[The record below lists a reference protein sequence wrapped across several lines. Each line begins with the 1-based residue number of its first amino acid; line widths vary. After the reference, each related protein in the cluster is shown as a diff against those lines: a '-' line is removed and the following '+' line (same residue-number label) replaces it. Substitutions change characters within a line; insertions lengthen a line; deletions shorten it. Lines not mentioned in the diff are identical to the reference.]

1 MEIKKD
7 ILWRVYLCFLVI
19 AIICAFVIGKAFYI
33 QQVQGAY
40 WRSMSDSMHTRIEEL
55 DAERGTIYSEDGQ
68 MLSTSIPQF
77 DIYIDFKAD
86 GLVQNN
92 GKLFTDNIDSLSICL
107 ASLFK
112 DKTADEYKSV
122 LNKGYKNK
130 DRYFSLK
137 KKVSFDQYQQLKQ
150 FPLVRLGKNKS
161 GFIADVQN
169 IRLNPY
175 QLLAFRTIG
184 LERENAQKVGLEQT
198 YDTLL
203 KGTTGKRLVRYISG
217 GVAVPVNE
225 DYDIEPKNG
234 KDIITTLDSRIQEI
248 TENALMKMM
257 VQNEAEHGCA
267 IVMEVKT
274 GKIKAIANLGRQPD
288 GSYWEDFNYAMTP
301 TEPGSTFKLA
311 TLISILED
319 KKFTLGSNVNLE
331 GGVWQI
337 NGRTVYDSEK
347 HSAEASNTNVK
358 RAFELSSNVGMAKL
372 AYASYA
378 SNPMQF
384 VKHLKA
390 LHLDSATGIDL
401 YGERPP
407 FIDHPGSKYWSATTL
422 PWMAF
427 GYNIL
432 VTPLHTCMLYNAVAN
447 NGLMMKPYLLDE
459 VSQEGNIV
467 KQTQPVAIEK
477 ICDSIILQELQE
489 CLIGVCKD
497 SGATAF
503 KLFKGTPYPVAG
515 KTGTALVADG
525 KRGYGAGI
533 YQSSFAGFFPADNPQ
548 YTCVVVIKNKPH
560 AAVFYGASVAG
571 PVFKEI
577 ADQLVTLNAPQPD
590 SVKYA
595 AAKLNDSA
603 YYSYAG
609 FDNDIKSI
617 LSTINIAYKD
627 SAKTGLA
634 KMNKEQNQPVLTS
647 MNVSLPAGRQGN
659 KYMPAL
665 NGLGL
670 KDALFLCENAGL
682 VVKINGAGKVINQS
696 ITAGSPIAKGQLIN
710 LELKTTE

>member
-7 ILWRVYLCFLVI
+7 ILWRVYLCFVAI
-19 AIICAFVIGKAFYI
+19 AIVCAFVIGKAFYI

-40 WRSMSDSMHTRIEEL
+40 WRSMSDSMHTRIEEV
-55 DAERGTIYSEDGQ
+55 DAERGTIFSEDGQ

-86 GLVQNN
+86 GLMQNK
-92 GKLFTDNIDSLSICL
+92 GKVFKSNVDSLSICL
-107 ASLFK
+107 ANLFK
-112 DKTADEYKSV
+112 DRSANEYKSI
-122 LNKGYKNK
+122 LSNGYKSGN
-130 DRYFSLK
+130 RYFALK
-137 KKVSFDQYQQLKQ
+137 KKVSFDQYQQLKT

-184 LERENAQKVGLEQT
+184 LERQNAQKVGLEQT

-234 KDIITTLDSRIQEI
+234 KDIVTTLDSRIQEI

-257 VQNEAEHGCA
+257 ISNEAEHGCA

-274 GKIKAIANLGRQPD
+274 GKIKAIANLGRQTN

-311 TLISILED
+311 TLISLLED
-319 KKFTLGSNVNLE
+319 KKITLSSNVNLE

-337 NGRTVYDSEK
+337 NGRTVYDAEK
-347 HSAEASNTNVK
+347 HGEFNVPVK

-372 AYASYA
+372 TYGAYA
-378 SNPMQF
+378 SNPSQF
-384 VKHLKA
+384 VNHLKA

-407 FIDHPGSKYWSATTL
+407 FVDHPGSKYWSATTL

-427 GYNIL
+427 GYNVLI
-432 VTPLHTCMLYNAVAN
+432 TPLHTCMLYNAVAN
-447 NGLMMKPYLLDE
+447 NGVMMKPYLLNE
-459 VSQEGNIV
+459 V
-467 KQTQPVAIEK
+467 KQNGVAISEKQPAQIEK
-477 ICDSIILQELQE
+477 ICDGATLAQLKE
-489 CLIGVCKD
+489 CLIGVCTEK
-497 SGATAF
+497 GATAYA
-503 KLFKGTPYPVAG
+503 LFKNTPYPVAG

-525 KRGYGAGI
+525 KKGYGAGI
-533 YQSSFAGFFPADNPQ
+533 YQSTFVGYFPADNPQ
-548 YTCVVVIKNKPH
+548 YTCTVVIVNKPH

-577 ADQLVTLNAPQPD
+577 ADRLVTLNAPQPD
-590 SVKYA
+590 SIKYTTVKRS
-595 AAKLNDSA
+595 DSS
-603 YYSYAG
+603 YYNYAG
-609 FDNDIKSI
+609 MQSDIKSI
-617 LSTINIAYKD
+617 LTKINVPYTD
-627 SAKTGLA
+627 SAKTEWTKL
-634 KMNKEQNQPVLTS
+634 NKQQNQPTLTS
-647 MNVSLPAGRQGN
+647 MTVDN

-670 KDALFLCENAGL
+670 KDALFICENAGL
-682 VVKINGAGKVINQS
+682 VVKVNGTGKVVNQS
-696 ITAGSPIAKGQLIN
+696 ITAGSAIAKGQLVNIQ
-710 LELKTTE
+710 LKTD

>member
-7 ILWRVYLCFLVI
+7 ILWRVYLCFIVM

-33 QQVQGAY
+33 QQSQGAY
-40 WRSMSDSMHTRIEEL
+40 WRNMSDSMHTRIEEVE
-55 DAERGTIYSEDGQ
+55 AERGTIYSEDGQ

-86 GLVQNN
+86 GLIEKNS
-92 GKLFTDNIDSLSICL
+92 KLFKDNLDSLSVCL
-107 ASLFK
+107 AGLFK
-112 DKTADEYKSV
+112 DRTADGYKSI
-122 LNKGYKNK
+122 LNKGYKSKN
-130 DRYFSLK
+130 RYFCLK
-137 KKVSFDQYQQLKQ
+137 KKVNFDQYQQLKT

-161 GFIADVQN
+161 GFIAEVQN

-184 LERENAQKVGLEQT
+184 LERQNAQKVGLEQT

-257 VQNEAEHGCA
+257 VSNQAEHGCA

-274 GKIKAIANLGRQPD
+274 GKIKAIANLGRQPN
-288 GSYWEDFNYAMTP
+288 GAYWEDFNYAMTP

-319 KKFTLGSNVNLE
+319 KKFTLASNVNLE

-347 HSAEASNTNVK
+347 HGQTNVPVK

-372 AYASYA
+372 AYSSYS
-378 SNPMQF
+378 SNPSQF
-384 VKHLKA
+384 VNHLKA
-390 LHLDSATGIDL
+390 LHLDSTTGIDL

-447 NGLMMKPYLLDE
+447 NGVMMKPYLLDE
-459 VSQEGNIV
+459 VKEGGNIITE
-467 KQTQPVAIEK
+467 KQPAVIEK
-477 ICDSIILQELQE
+477 ICDSVTLQQLKE
-489 CLIGVCKD
+489 CLIGVCSD
-497 SGATAF
+497 PGSTAY
-503 KLFKGTPYPVAG
+503 KLFKGTIYPVAG
-515 KTGTALVADG
+515 KTGTALVANG
-525 KRGYGAGI
+525 SHGYADHI
-533 YQSSFAGFFPADNPQ
+533 YQSSFAGYFPADNPQ
-548 YTCVVVIKNKPH
+548 YTCVVVIKNKPR
-560 AAVFYGASVAG
+560 AALFYGASVAG

-577 ADQLVTLNAPQPD
+577 ADRLVTLNAPLPD
-590 SVKYA
+590 SVRYA
-595 AAKLNDSA
+595 TVKFNDSA
-603 YYSYAG
+603 DYSYVG
-609 FDNDIKSI
+609 FNSDIKSI
-617 LSTINIAYKD
+617 LSTIHISYKD
-627 SAKTGLA
+627 SAKTQLA
-634 KMNKEQNQPVLTS
+634 KMDKQSNQPVLTGIATS
-647 MNVSLPAGRQGN
+647 N

-670 KDALFLCENAGL
+670 KDALYICENAGL
-682 VVKINGAGKVINQS
+682 VVKINGVGKVTNQS
-696 ITAGSPIAKGQLIN
+696 ITAGSAIAKGQLIN
-710 LELKTTE
+710 LQLKTE

>member
-7 ILWRVYLCFLVI
+7 ILWRVYLCFIAMALVCTFI
-19 AIICAFVIGKAFYI
+19 IGKAFYI
-33 QQVQGAY
+33 QQSQGAY
-40 WRSMSDSMHTRIEEL
+40 WRNMSDSMHTRIEEV
-55 DAERGTIYSEDGQ
+55 DAERGTIYSEDGE

-77 DIYIDFKAD
+77 DLYIDFKAD
-86 GLVQNN
+86 GLIENK
-92 GKLFTDNIDSLSICL
+92 GKLFKSNVDSLSICL
-107 ASLFK
+107 AELFK
-112 DKTADEYKSV
+112 DKSAEQYRLI
-122 LNKGYKNK
+122 LNKGFKSKN
-130 DRYFSLK
+130 RYFALK
-137 KKVSFDQYQQLKQ
+137 KKVSFDEYQQIKQ

-161 GFIADVQN
+161 GFVADVQN

-184 LERENAQKVGLEQT
+184 LERQNAQKVGLEQT

-203 KGTTGKRLVRYISG
+203 KGTTGKRLVRYESG

-257 VQNEAEHGCA
+257 IGNQAEHGCA

-274 GKIKAIANLGRQPD
+274 GKIKAIANLGRQSN

-319 KKFTLGSNVNLE
+319 KKFNLSSNVNLE
-331 GGVWQI
+331 GGVWHI

-347 HSAEASNTNVK
+347 HGQTNVPVK

-372 AYASYA
+372 TYSSYSA
-378 SNPMQF
+378 NPLQF
-384 VKHLKA
+384 INHLKA
-390 LHLDSATGIDL
+390 LHLDSVTGIDL

-427 GYNIL
+427 GYNVL

-447 NGLMMKPYLLDE
+447 NGVMMKPYLLDE
-459 VSQEGNIV
+459 VKQNGNVISV
-467 KQTQPVAIEK
+467 KQPSTVEK
-477 ICDSIILQELQE
+477 ICDSQTLVQLKQ
-489 CLIGVCKD
+489 CLIGVCRD
-497 SGATAF
+497 SGATGF
-503 KLFKGTPYPVAG
+503 KLFKGTTYPVAG
-515 KTGTALVADG
+515 KTGTALVANG
-525 KRGYGAGI
+525 SHGYGDAI

-548 YTCVVVIKNKPH
+548 YTCVVVIVNKPH

-577 ADQLVTLNAPQPD
+577 AERLITLNVPQPD
-590 SVKYA
+590 SVRYA
-595 AAKLNDSA
+595 SVKTNDSA
-603 YYSYAG
+603 AYSYAG
-609 FDNDIKSI
+609 FNSDIKSI
-617 LSTINIAYKD
+617 LSTIHIAYKD
-627 SAKTGLA
+627 SAKTQLA
-634 KMNKEQNQPVLTS
+634 KMVKQSNQPTITS
-647 MNVSLPAGRQGN
+647 ISEIKNT
-659 KYMPAL
+659 MPAL
-665 NGLGL
+665 SGLGL
-670 KDALFLCENAGL
+670 KDALYICENAGL
-682 VVKINGAGKVINQS
+682 VVKINGVGKVVNQS
-696 ITAGSPIAKGQLIN
+696 INAGSAIAKGQLIKI
-710 LELKTTE
+710 ELN

>member
-7 ILWRVYLCFLVI
+7 ILWRVYLCFI
-19 AIICAFVIGKAFYI
+19 AIAVVCAFVIGKAFYI

-40 WRSMSDSMHTRIEEL
+40 WRGMSDSMHTRIEEV

-77 DIYIDFKAD
+77 DIYVDFKAD
-86 GLVQNN
+86 GLLQKN
-92 GKLFTDNIDSLSICL
+92 GKVFKDNIDSLSICL
-107 ASLFK
+107 ANLFK
-112 DKTADEYKSV
+112 DKSPDAYKSI
-122 LNKGYKNK
+122 LNKGYKTKN
-130 DRYFSLK
+130 RYFALK

-161 GFIADVQN
+161 GFIAEVQN

-217 GVAVPVNE
+217 GIAVPVNE

-234 KDIITTLDSRIQEI
+234 KDIVTTIDSRIQEI
-248 TENALMKMM
+248 TENALMRMM
-257 VQNEAEHGCA
+257 ISNEAEHGCA

-274 GKIKAIANLGRQPD
+274 GKIKAIANLGQQPD

-311 TLISILED
+311 TLLSILED
-319 KKFTLGSNVNLE
+319 KKFTLNSTVNLE
-331 GGVWQI
+331 GGVWNI

-347 HSAEASNTNVK
+347 HDAEESNTNVK
-358 RAFELSSNVGMAKL
+358 RAFELSSNVGLAKL
-372 AYASYA
+372 AYASYS

-384 VKHLKA
+384 VNHLKT
-390 LHLDSATGIDL
+390 LHLDSITGIDL

-427 GYNIL
+427 GYNVL

-447 NGLMMKPYLLDE
+447 NGEMMKPYLLDE
-459 VSQEGNIV
+459 VRQEGNII
-467 KQTQPVAIEK
+467 KKTQPLSIEK
-477 ICDSIILQELQE
+477 ICDSTTLQQLKE
-489 CLIGVCKD
+489 CLIGVCSD
-497 SGATAF
+497 PGSTAY
-503 KLFKGTPYPVAG
+503 KLFEGTTYPVAG
-515 KTGTALVADG
+515 KTGTALVANG
-525 KRGYGAGI
+525 THGYGDHI
-533 YQSSFAGFFPADNPQ
+533 YQASFVGYFPADNPQ

-560 AAVFYGASVAG
+560 AALYYGGSVAG

-577 ADQLVTLNAPQPD
+577 SDRLVTLNVPQPD
-590 SVKYA
+590 SVMYA
-595 AAKLNDSA
+595 SVKSIDSSS
-603 YYSYAG
+603 YSYAG
-609 FDNDIKSI
+609 FQTDIKSI
-617 LSTINIAYKD
+617 LSNIHIPYKD
-627 SAKTGLA
+627 SATTELA
-634 KMNKEQNQPVLTS
+634 KMNKHQNQPLLTS
-647 MNVSLPAGRQGN
+647 INISN

-670 KDALFLCENAGL
+670 KDALYICENAGL
-682 VVKINGAGKVINQS
+682 VVKINGTGKVFNQS
-696 ITAGSPIAKGQLIN
+696 IAAGNAIAKGQLIN
-710 LELKTTE
+710 LQLKT